1 MEEKLAREGGNVYTW
16 GQGEMGH
23 KQVDKEHICPFP
35 VQVPGLHNIVDVAI
49 GYCTAAVSNSGALYV
64 WGRQQPTPVL
74 QKGFAPLHLVTQVS
88 VGNSH
93 IGCVVSTGH
102 AYMWGKGTLGCLGD
116 GKAEAR
122 KVPGLVMQQDLE
134 TKALVPMTQIKQI
147 VCGRSTSAA
156 IVAAEG
162 GSALY
167 TWGSNQWG
175 ILGLG
180 SDSLASKPLP
190 TPVPGLGC
198 VTKVSLGSVHAGAIT
213 AEGQLYMWGY
223 GGSGCLGQ
231 GNRNDSSSPLLV
243 ALPGVCVDVHAAVGF
258 ESFLIPQKKDRS
270 DVVGQEQ
277 PHSMACT
284 ADGSLWTWGTGH
296 KGILG
301 NMYHKGLHLHGLGDC
316 LVPYRVGSEL
326 CYADSTAKVKPP
338 TSPEPAYLA
347 GCRIV
352 QVRSSAIH
360 SACLSSAG
368 EVWTFGCGSGGRM
381 GVRAF
386 EFGLTGARS
395 RMKCY
400 VMKPTVVEKL
410 QEGNIFVT
418 KIDTARS
425 RMIAIG
431 LPKQ

>member
-1 MEEKLAREGGNVYTW
+1 MEEKLLREGGFVYTW

-23 KQVDKEHICPFP
+23 KQVDKERICPFP
-35 VQVPGLHNIVDVAI
+35 VQVPGLQGIVDVAI
-49 GYCTAAVSNSGALYV
+49 GYCTAAVSKSGTLHV
-64 WGRQQPTPVL
+64 WGRENPTPVL
-74 QKGFAPLHLVTQVS
+74 QKGIPPLHLVTQVS

-93 IGCVVSTGH
+93 MGCVVSTGL
-102 AYMWGKGTLGCLGD
+102 AYTWGKGTHGCLGD
-116 GKAEAR
+116 GKVDAR
-122 KVPGLVMQQDLE
+122 KEPGLVMLEDLE

-147 VCGRSTSAA
+147 VCGRSTTAA
-156 IVAAEG
+156 IVSTDT

-180 SDSLASKPLP
+180 DDSLASKALP
-190 TPVPGLGC
+190 TRVPGLNN
-198 VTKVSLGSVHAGAIT
+198 VVKASVGSMHAGAIT

-231 GNRNDSSSPLLV
+231 GARTDSCSPMLI
-243 ALPGVCVDVHAAVGF
+243 ALPGVCVDVHASVGF

-277 PHSMACT
+277 PHTLACT
-284 ADGSLWTWGTGH
+284 ADGALWTWGTGH

-301 NMYHKGLHLHGLGDC
+301 NMYHKGLHLSGVGDC

-326 CYADSTAKVKPP
+326 CYADSTGKIKPP
-338 TSPEPAYLA
+338 TSPEPPYLE
-347 GCRIV
+347 GRRII
-352 QVRSSAIH
+352 QVSSSAIH

-368 EVWTFGCGSGGRM
+368 EVWSFGCGAGGRM

-410 QEGNIFVT
+410 QEANIFVG

-425 RMIAIG
+425 RMVAIG